1 MNGRLRDT
9 IAHAIR
15 VAWLARRG
23 DASERAMG
31 QGAAG
36 RGDCSPDTPGAGSR
50 HDAIRERI
58 KSRAVRVSNRDRD
71 AEARY
76 LARHEPLIRGR

>member
-1 MNGRLRDT
+1 MARLRHWLLST
-9 IAHAIR
+9 LPARSIR
-15 VAWLARRG
+15 
-23 DASERAMG
+23 
-31 QGAAG
+31 
-36 RGDCSPDTPGAGSR
+36 RGDCSPDTPGAGAR

-76 LARHEPLIRGR
+76 LARHEPLIKGR